1 MPFYCWNKASLITV
15 KPKSSGIKKQKPNH
29 PPPPFFFTI
38 RKGYDMK
45 GVAGLPEGEWTFV

>member
-29 PPPPFFFTI
+29 PPPFFFTI